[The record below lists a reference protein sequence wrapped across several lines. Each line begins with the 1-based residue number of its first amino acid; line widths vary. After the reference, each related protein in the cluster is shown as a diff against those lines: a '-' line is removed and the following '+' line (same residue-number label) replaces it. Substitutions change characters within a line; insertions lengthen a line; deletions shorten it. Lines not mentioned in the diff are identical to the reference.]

1 MISSRKRGCI
11 AALSFCDD
19 EEPIAPM
26 AARAKQLGF
35 APVKLGRLNEGGA
48 LADTRDRIWGQPIF
62 QDLFKKSSNK
72 LTVHCQRCCLPGPVN
87 ESPRRLSHNP
97 RSGSGVGFDVP
108 FPPKRIFGC
117 QRGCGLMAAPP
128 RINRAAAVLPLN

>member
-19 EEPIAPM
+19 EDPIAPM
-26 AARAKQLGF
+26 AARAKQPGF
-35 APVKLGRLNEGGA
+35 APVKLGRLNEGRA
-48 LADTRDRIWGQPIF
+48 LVHTRDRISGQPIF

-72 LTVHCQRCCLPGPVN
+72 LTVHCQRCCLPGLVH

-97 RSGSGVGFDVP
+97 GSGRGVGFDVP
-108 FPPKRIFGC
+108 FPPKRISGC
-117 QRGCGLMAAPP
+117 QRGRGQIALPP